1 MPIDLSEL
9 VDPAHTAVV
18 TQECQNAVLGADPVM
33 PNIAEAARKGM
44 IETAARLLRAART
57 AGVPVIHC
65 LIARRSDGRGSNRNA
80 RMFAASRRG
89 GVIRNVAGTT
99 DALPIPEFGPE
110 PSDILLTRLHG
121 TGPMYGTDL
130 ASVLMNLGVT
140 TIVGVG
146 VSLNVGMISFA
157 TCAVSA
163 GFQFVMPRDAVAG
176 WPADYARAM
185 LDHSYALL
193 ASLPSSDEVIACWD
207 RA

>member
-1 MPIDLSEL
+1 
-9 VDPAHTAVV
+9 
-18 TQECQNAVLGADPVM
+18 
-33 PNIAEAARKGM
+33 
-44 IETAARLLRAART
+44 
-57 AGVPVIHC
+57 
-65 LIARRSDGRGSNRNA
+65 
-80 RMFAASRRG
+80 MFAASRRG
-89 GVIRNVAGTT
+89 GVIRNVAGTPDT
-99 DALPIPEFGPE
+99 LPIPEFGPE
-110 PSDILLTRLHG
+110 PEDILLTRLHG

-176 WPADYARAM
+176 YPEDYAQAM

-193 ASLPSSDEVIACWD
+193 ATLPTSGELLACWK
-207 RA
+207 R

>member
-1 MPIDLSEL
+1 MPIDLAAL
-9 VDPAHTAVV
+9 VAPAHTAVV
-18 TQECQNAVLGADPVM
+18 TQECQNAVLGAEPVM
-33 PNIAEAARKGM
+33 PNIALAARKGM
-44 IETAARLLRAART
+44 IETAARLLRAARE

-65 LIARRSDGRGSNRNA
+65 LIARRPDGRGSNRNA

-89 GVIRNVAGTT
+89 GVVRNVAGTP
-99 DALPIPEFGPE
+99 DAQPIPEFGPE

-130 ASVLMNLGVT
+130 ACVLANLGVT

-176 WPADYARAM
+176 YPEDYAQAM
-185 LDHSYALL
+185 LDHTYALL
-193 ASLPSSDEVIACWD
+193 ATLPTTDELLACWKT
-207 RA
+207 